1 MRQAIIQITSRILLC
16 KCNIISNIRNY
27 ALLCPSITTG
37 AKLGGFVYMLDSQFV
52 VKCTPARN
60 LYAIA
65 NLSIVLYQPHQYR
78 LDRRPVQKEI
88 VALRSYSVPGLTS
101 KSIGKYRSSLIILLY
116 NSVVGT

>member
-1 MRQAIIQITSRILLC
+1 MRQAIIQITSRILFC
-16 KCNIISNIRNY
+16 KYNIIRDIRNHT
-27 ALLCPSITTG
+27 LLCLRCNGG
-37 AKLGGFVYMLDSQFV
+37 AKQGGFVYMLDSQFI

-65 NLSIVLYQPHQYR
+65 NLLIVLCQPHQCR
-78 LDRRPVQKEI
+78 LDRRPVRKGI

-101 KSIGKYRSSLIILLY
+101 KSIGKHRSSLIILLY